1 MPGAD
6 PNTRKHFDFKTETV
20 TDAKAKS
27 KTRTRVDCQSHYCN
41 CNLLRALDGGWVVF
55 SGLDRLR
62 CHLTLLQKPA
72 VSEGA
77 E

>member
-1 MPGAD
+1 MPGAN
-6 PNTRKHFDFKTETV
+6 PNTRKHFDFTTETV

-27 KTRTRVDCQSHYCN
+27 KTRTRVDCHCS
-41 CNLLRALDGGWVVF
+41 NLLRALDGGWVVF

-62 CHLTLLQKPA
+62 CHLKLLQKPA
-72 VSEGA
+72 VSDGA

>member
-1 MPGAD
+1 MPGPD

-20 TDAKAKS
+20 SDAKAKS
-27 KTRTRVDCQSHYCN
+27 KTRTRVDCHY

-72 VSEGA
+72 VSDGA